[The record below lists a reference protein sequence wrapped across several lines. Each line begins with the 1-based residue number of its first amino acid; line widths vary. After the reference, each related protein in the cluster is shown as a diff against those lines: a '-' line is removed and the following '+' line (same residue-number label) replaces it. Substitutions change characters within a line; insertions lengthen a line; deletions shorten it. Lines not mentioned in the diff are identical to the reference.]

1 MKYLPLIWAG
11 LWRKRART
19 LLTLLSVV
27 TAFVLY
33 GLLSGVTASFG
44 SVLDRF
50 ADASRLR
57 VQNRVNITGAV
68 PMAYMP
74 RIETVAGVR
83 GVAPLNVLIGYYQEP
98 TNGIGGIAI
107 DMDKLS
113 ILSGDFIVPEDQ
125 LEAMGQN
132 RSGAIVGSELL
143 EKYDWKIGD
152 RVTLKSPVWT
162 RPDGSDAWVF
172 DIVGTYSLREGSFPE
187 NDDFF
192 INSDYFDEGRAFG
205 NGTVAMYL
213 VRIDDPGR
221 GTQIAQEIDSLF
233 RNSPYET
240 LTQTDRDFIRSQI
253 DRIGD
258 INFIVN
264 AIVGAVM
271 FTLLFLTGNTMM
283 QSIRE
288 RIPELA
294 VLKTYGFSST
304 AITALVVGE
313 SLLLCLTAAGIGLAI
328 AAATFPMAFD
338 SMGVA
343 PLPLE
348 WTVVAT
354 GAGVAALLALVSA
367 LPPVW
372 RVQRLKIVDAL
383 AGR

>member
-27 TAFVLY
+27 TAFVLF
-33 GLLSGVTASFG
+33 GLLSGITAGFDYAI
-44 SVLDRF
+44 DRF

-57 VQNRVNITGAV
+57 IQNRINITGAV
-68 PMAYMP
+68 PLAYMP
-74 RIETVAGVR
+74 RIEGVK
-83 GVAPLNVLIGYYQEP
+83 GVQAVLPLNVLIGYYQEP
-98 TNGIGGIAI
+98 SNGVGGIAI
-107 DMDKLS
+107 DMDKLAV
-113 ILSGDFIVPEDQ
+113 LGPDFVVAEDQ
-125 LEAMGQN
+125 IEAMRQN
-132 RSGAIVGSELL
+132 RAGAIVGSELL
-143 EKYDWKIGD
+143 EKYGWKIGD

-162 RPDGSDAWVF
+162 RPDGSDDWVF
-172 DIVGTYSLREGSFPE
+172 DIVGTYSLKEGSFPE

-192 INSDYFDEGRAFG
+192 INFAYHDEGRAFG
-205 NGTVAMYL
+205 NGTAAMYM
-213 VRIDDPGR
+213 VRIDDPANSA
-221 GTQIAQEIDSLF
+221 QIAENIDALF

-253 DRIGD
+253 DRIGN
-258 INFIVN
+258 INYIVN
-264 AIVGAVM
+264 AIVGAVL

-294 VLKTYGFSST
+294 VLKTYGFGTT
-304 AITALVVGE
+304 AITALVVAE
-313 SLLLCLTAAGIGLAI
+313 SLLLCLTAAAIGLGI
-328 AAATFPMAFD
+328 AAATFPMAFE

-348 WTVVAT
+348 TAVLFA
-354 GAGVAALLALVSA
+354 GAGVAILLALASA